1 MQKTS
6 AQTSIVFVLFATG
19 VTAIGGFLFGYDTAV
34 INGANSYL
42 TQHFALNSAQEGM
55 AGASAILGCIPGAMF
70 AGFLSDRF
78 GRKRLLFLC
87 ALLYAVSGVLSA
99 IPTTFTQFLI
109 ARLISGLG
117 IGASSMI
124 CPVYIAEISP
134 EKWRG
139 RLGSLFQLGIVTGI
153 FLTLFIN
160 MLIQNQGGEVW
171 NTASGWRWMLGMEVV
186 PAVIFIGLLFTVPE
200 SPRWLAQQ
208 GREEESRNILTKVGG
223 AEHADVQLGAIR
235 AVLGEEEG
243 SFSELFTPTFFRPL
257 LIAVLL
263 MAFSQF
269 CGINAIMYYST
280 SIFETAAA
288 GKAAVARTPAE
299 SVSEKAEASPTPR
312 VENLPELANT
322 PNGARAADLEKEAA
336 AQAARKKAAFE
347 SSVWIGLIN
356 LLFTFLA
363 IGLVDK
369 LGRKPLLIVGTAIQF
384 VALSLVGW
392 MLHTH
397 TGGIGLLLCVIAFTA
412 AFAMSMGPIGWILCS
427 EIFPGKV
434 RGRAMSIAS
443 FTVWVSCYAVA
454 QTFPMLKESP
464 LIGPAKTFWIYAAVS
479 LTCCLFVCLM
489 VPETKGRT
497 LEEIESYWIH
507 ATAKE

>member
-1 MQKTS
+1 MPKNSPQGS
-6 AQTSIVFVLFATG
+6 LAFVLFATG

-42 TQHFALNSAQEGM
+42 MAHFTLDDKQLGM
-55 AGASAILGCIPGAMF
+55 ATTSAILGCIPGAMF

-78 GRKRLLFLC
+78 GRKRMLFLC

-99 IPTTFTQFLI
+99 IPVTFNQFLV

-134 EKWRG
+134 ERWRG

-160 MLIQNQGGEVW
+160 MLIQSRGDPAW
-171 NTASGWRWMLGMEVV
+171 NTTTGWRWMLAMEVV
-186 PAVIFIGLLFTVPE
+186 PAVVFIGLLFTVPE

-208 GREEESRNILTKVGG
+208 GHEDESRKILEKVSG
-223 AEHADVQLGAIR
+223 AEQAEIQWNAIR

-243 SFSELFTPTFFRPL
+243 SFSELFTPTFIRPL
-257 LIAVLL
+257 TIAVLI

-280 SIFETAAA
+280 EIFRTAGA
-288 GKAAVARTPAE
+288 G
-299 SVSEKAEASPTPR
+299 
-312 VENLPELANT
+312 
-322 PNGARAADLEKEAA
+322 D
-336 AQAARKKAAFE
+336 KAAFI
-347 SSVWIGLIN
+347 SSFWIGLIN

-369 LGRKPLLIVGTAIQF
+369 AGRKPLLIIGTAVQTI
-384 VALSLVGW
+384 ALSLVGW
-392 MLHTH
+392 MFHAQAS
-397 TGGIGLLLCVIAFTA
+397 GIGLLLCVIAFTA
-412 AFAMSMGPIGWILCS
+412 AFAMSMGPIGWLLCS

-434 RGRAMSIAS
+434 RGRAMSIAALA
-443 FTVWVSCYAVA
+443 VWVSCAIVT
-454 QTFPMLKESP
+454 QTFPMLKGSA
-464 LIGPAKTFWIYAAVS
+464 LIGPAKTFWIFAAVS
-479 LTCCLFVCLM
+479 LVSCLFIWLM

-497 LEEIESYWIH
+497 LEEIESHWIH
-507 ATAKE
+507 AGSSENG